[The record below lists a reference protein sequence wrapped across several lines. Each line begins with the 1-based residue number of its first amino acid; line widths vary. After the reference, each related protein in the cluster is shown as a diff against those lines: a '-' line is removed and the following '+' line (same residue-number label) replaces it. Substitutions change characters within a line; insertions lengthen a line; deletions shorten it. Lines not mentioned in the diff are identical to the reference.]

1 MPTATA
7 EKPKRAKTRNSS
19 AQGMIDDLKALKEFL
34 QQGHTLEEAAAAGFC
49 RIKPFPKS
57 TEAET
62 AKAARAALALN
73 RAKFAAF
80 LGVSSQSVKA
90 WEQGVKIPTP
100 PVRLLLKHIADNP
113 QHWRGL
119 VPT

>member
-1 MPTATA
+1 
-7 EKPKRAKTRNSS
+7 
-19 AQGMIDDLKALKEFL
+19 MIDDMEALSSFPAS
-34 QQGHTLEEAAAAGFC
+34 GHTLEQAAAAGLC
-49 RIKPFPKS
+49 RVSCIVPNP
-57 TEAET
+57 TQAET
-62 AKAARAALALN
+62 TKSARAALALTQ
-73 RAKFAAF
+73 AKFAAF

-119 VPT
+119 VPA